1 MPRPSMQGALAVL
14 AMLMFGLL
22 VGSLL
27 FRVVPDQNRELVST
41 AMGFLAGNMVG
52 PAFQWFFGSTA
63 GSEKKTQALA
73 DAVKSDGGTS
83 LNVQPPAHIEVT
95 EGPEA
100 DPFKLP

>member
-1 MPRPSMQGALAVL
+1 MRPPSVQAVL
-14 AMLMFGLL
+14 ATLAMAMFGLL

-52 PAFQWFFGSTA
+52 PAFQWFFGSTV
-63 GSEKKTQALA
+63 GSERKTQALV
-73 DAVKSDGGTS
+73 DATKTDGTT

-95 EGPEA
+95 DGQEP